1 MKLALFL
8 GVCLLALGAASMGYY
23 LVTTA
28 QMEKLEIELQTA
40 INNQAVLERTIQEQN
55 EQIVKALESAK
66 KTQAQIQNLNTQYSA
81 SQAQVTNLRNKFAKH
96 NLEGMALAKPTLLQG
111 KVNKATARVMVNL
124 TTITNPDQFDEKAAD
139 NTTTA
144 N

>member
-1 MKLALFL
+1 MKLAIAL
-8 GVCLLALGAASMGYY
+8 GVAFFVSASINAIMFAK
-23 LVTTA
+23 LDTA
-28 QMEKLEIELQTA
+28 KVELQTA
-40 INNQAVLERTIQEQN
+40 INNQAVLERTVQEQN

-66 KTQAQIQNLNTQYSA
+66 KTQAQIQNLNSQYSA

-124 TTITNPDQFDEKAAD
+124 TTITNPDQFDEKATD
-139 NTTTA
+139 NTIAT